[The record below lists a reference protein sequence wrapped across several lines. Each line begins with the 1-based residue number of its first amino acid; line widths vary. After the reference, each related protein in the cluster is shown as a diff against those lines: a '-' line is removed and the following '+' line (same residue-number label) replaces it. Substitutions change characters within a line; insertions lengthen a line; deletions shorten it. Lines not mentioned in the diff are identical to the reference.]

1 MSEFFLEARCQNHD
15 LDELPNMVELPVFA
29 RLVIL
34 FVVSLVV
41 IKVVRQLKA
50 NDVILSFGLHDQC
63 AI

>member
-1 MSEFFLEARCQNHD
+1 
-15 LDELPNMVELPVFA
+15 MVELPVFA